1 VLDAV
6 IDLVGDVNLR
16 RYQESDESCLDEV
29 AGELSLADLRVG
41 NLEGA
46 FASRQEELSYK
57 PGWHD
62 GQPEMAKCLVGRF
75 DVVGCANNVH
85 YGAAI
90 GESVDVLDDLGI
102 LHTGAGRD
110 SASARQPATREVG
123 AGRVGM
129 LAYTSVFEPTG
140 HAATA
145 SSAGVAT
152 IKASTAYEPSP
163 RVLQMP
169 GAPAIVHTWA
179 DRAELDRAVQDVRA
193 LKETVDFVVVYLH
206 FGVSMSQVVHD
217 YQREIAHALIDAGA
231 DVIAGSHS
239 HTLGGV
245 EFYGSGLVFYSLGN
259 FIFNVGFHPQATLD
273 GALAKVV
280 VRGNR
285 IASCTMLPTYR
296 NADARTTFP
305 DISRGEGAR
314 IAQMITQ
321 RSAEFGTKVQVVDQA
336 LHLTR

>member
-1 VLDAV
+1 MLDAV

-16 RYQESDESCLDEV
+16 RYQESDETCLDEV
-29 AGELSLADLRVG
+29 ATELSLADLRVG

-46 FASRQEELSYK
+46 FASRQEELAYK

-62 GQPEMAKCLVGRF
+62 GQPEMAKCLVDRF
-75 DVVGCANNVH
+75 DLVACANNVH
-85 YGAAI
+85 HGAAI
-90 GESVDVLDDLGI
+90 VESLDVLDDLGI

-110 SASARQPATREVG
+110 SATAREPAVRQVG
-123 AGRVGM
+123 GGRVGM
-129 LAYTSVFEPTG
+129 LAYTSVFEPVG
-140 HAATA
+140 HAATP

-152 IKASTAYEPSP
+152 IRATTAYEPNP

-193 LKETVDFVVVYLH
+193 LTDAVDFVVVYLH
-206 FGVSMSQVVHD
+206 FGVSMSPVAHD

-231 DVIAGSHS
+231 GVIAGSHS

-259 FIFNVGFHPQATLD
+259 FIFNVGFHPQA
-273 GALAKVV
+273 
-280 VRGNR
+280 
-285 IASCTMLPTYR
+285 
-296 NADARTTFP
+296 
-305 DISRGEGAR
+305 
-314 IAQMITQ
+314 
-321 RSAEFGTKVQVVDQA
+321 
-336 LHLTR
+336 

>member
-1 VLDAV
+1 MVDAV

-16 RYQESDESCLDEV
+16 RCKESDETCLDEV
-29 AGELSLADLRVG
+29 AGELSEADLRVG

-46 FASRQEELSYK
+46 FSSDQRELAYK
-57 PGWHD
+57 PGWYH

-75 DVVGCANNVH
+75 DIVACANNVH
-85 YGAAI
+85 HGDAI
-90 GESVDVLDDLGI
+90 VESLAVLDDLGI

-110 SASARQPATREVG
+110 AASVRQPAITEVG
-123 AGRVGM
+123 GGRVGL
-129 LAYTSVFEPTG
+129 LAYTSVFEPVG

-145 SSAGVAT
+145 SSPGVAT
-152 IKASTAYEPSP
+152 IKAATAYEPNP

-179 DRAELDRAVQDVRA
+179 DRGELDRAVQDVRS
-193 LKETVDFVVVYLH
+193 LKDAVDFVVVYLH
-206 FGVSMSQVVHD
+206 FGVSMSGVVHD

-245 EFYGSGLVFYSLGN
+245 EFYRSGLVFYSLGN

-280 VRGNR
+280 VRDNR
-285 IASCTMLPTYR
+285 IASCTMRPTYR
-296 NADARTTFP
+296 NAAARTTFP
-305 DISRGEGAR
+305 DLSRGDGAR
-314 IAQMITQ
+314 IAEMITQ
-321 RSAEFGTKVQVVDQA
+321 RSGEFGTKVQAADVG
-336 LHLTR
+336 LHISG